1 MATIRIYLDVRAKKA
16 DGTFPLKLAV
26 NHRGQT
32 ALIPLEISLRRNQW
46 DAKMQRVIEHPAKQE
61 LQRIISNVQSKAV
74 TCLLSAKADGLLR
87 GMTIGEI
94 RDYVR
99 KRIDPEYNEDDDTVF
114 FADWYQRV
122 MDRHT
127 KPRTHE
133 IYLMT
138 LQWMKRFDDGFA
150 RLRFEDITK
159 DWLQRFFLF
168 MQASSPSINAR
179 NIHLRNIRT
188 VFNDAIDNDITTA
201 YPFRK
206 LKIRPAATVKR
217 NIKVDDLRRLLAIE
231 CEPHQKKY
239 IDAFKLSFLLCGIN
253 IGDLCLLMPENVV
266 DGRIEYIRQK
276 TGRLY
281 SIRIEPETEVLL
293 QKYRGYKR
301 LLSFAE
307 GCKRHPYRAFA
318 NRMNKELSEV
328 SGNIGKYRG
337 SIGEVSGVTSY
348 WARHSWATIA
358 ASLDIPDDVISL
370 ALGHSSRN
378 ATTAIYIE
386 RDRKKVDDANRR
398 VIDWV
403 LYGKK

>member
-1 MATIRIYLDVRAKKA
+1 MATIRIYLDTRSRKA

-32 ALIPLEISLRRNQW
+32 ALIPLEISLHRNQW
-46 DAKMQRVIEHPAKQE
+46 DARLQRVIEHPAKQE
-61 LQRIISNVQSKAV
+61 LQRIISTVQSKAV
-74 TCLLSAKADGLLR
+74 TCLLSAKADGILK
-87 GMTIGEI
+87 GMAIGEI

-99 KRIDPEYNEDDDTVF
+99 KRIDPDYNEDEDTVF

-138 LQWMKRFDDGFA
+138 LQWMQRFDDGFA

-168 MQASSPSINAR
+168 MQDSSPSINAR
-179 NIHLRNIRT
+179 NIHLRNIRA

-206 LKIRPAATVKR
+206 LKVRPAATVKR
-217 NIKVDDLRRLLAIE
+217 NIKVDDLRKFLTVE
-231 CEPHQKKY
+231 CKPHQQKY
-239 IDAFKLSFLLCGIN
+239 VDAFKLSFLLCGIN
-253 IGDLCLLMPENVV
+253 IGDLCLLMPDNVV

-281 SIRIEPETEVLL
+281 SIRIEPETEALL
-293 QKYRGYKR
+293 QQYKGRER

-307 GCKRHPYRAFA
+307 GCKRHPYKAFA
-318 NRMNKELSEV
+318 NRMNANLSELMT
-328 SGNIGKYRG
+328 GI
-337 SIGEVSGVTSY
+337 TSY
-348 WARHSWATIA
+348 WSRHTWATIA

-370 ALGHSSRN
+370 ALGHSARN

-386 RDRKKVDDANRR
+386 RDRKKIDKANRR

-403 LYGKK
+403 WYGKK

>member
-1 MATIRIYLDVRAKKA
+1 MATIRIYLDTRSRKA

-32 ALIPLEISLRRNQW
+32 ALIPLEISLHRNQW
-46 DAKMQRVIEHPAKQE
+46 DSRLQRVIEHPAKQE
-61 LQRIISNVQSKAV
+61 LQRIISTVQSKAV
-74 TCLLSAKADGLLR
+74 TCLLSAKADGLLK
-87 GMTIGEI
+87 GMAIGEI

-99 KRIDPEYNEDDDTVF
+99 KRIDPDFNEDEDTVF

-168 MQASSPSINAR
+168 MQDSSPSINAR
-179 NIHLRNIRT
+179 NIHLRNIRA

-206 LKIRPAATVKR
+206 LKVRPAATVKR
-217 NIKVDDLRRLLAIE
+217 NIKVDDLRKFLTVE
-231 CEPHQKKY
+231 CKPHQQKY
-239 IDAFKLSFLLCGIN
+239 VDAFKLSFLLCGIN
-253 IGDLCLLMPENVV
+253 IGDLCLLMPDNVV

-281 SIRIEPETEVLL
+281 SIRIEPETEALL
-293 QKYRGYKR
+293 QQYKGRER

-307 GCKRHPYRAFA
+307 GCKRHPYKAFA
-318 NRMNKELSEV
+318 NRMNANLSELMT
-328 SGNIGKYRG
+328 GI
-337 SIGEVSGVTSY
+337 TSY
-348 WARHSWATIA
+348 WSRHTWATIA
-358 ASLDIPDDVISL
+358 ASLDVPDDVISL
-370 ALGHSSRN
+370 ALGHSARN

-386 RDRKKVDDANRR
+386 RDRKKIDKANRR

-403 LYGKK
+403 WYGKK

>member
-1 MATIRIYLDVRAKKA
+1 MATIRIYLDTRAKKA

-26 NHRGQT
+26 NHRGRT
-32 ALIPLEISLRRNQW
+32 ALIPLELSLRRSQW
-46 DAKMQRVIEHPAKQE
+46 DAKMQRVTEHPAKQE
-61 LQRIISNVQSKAV
+61 YQRIISNAQSRCI
-74 TCLLSAKADGLLR
+74 TCLLAAKADGLLKD
-87 GMTIGEI
+87 MTIGEI

-138 LQWMKRFDDGFA
+138 YEWMKKFDAGFS

-168 MQASSPSINAR
+168 MQDSSPSINAR

-188 VFNDAIDNDITTA
+188 VFNDAIDNEITMA

-206 LKIRPAATVKR
+206 MKIHPAATVKR
-217 NIKVDDLRRLLAIE
+217 NIKIDELRRLLAIE
-231 CEPHQKKY
+231 CKPYQQKY
-239 IDAFKLSFLLCGIN
+239 VDAFKLSLMLCGIN
-253 IGDLCLLMPENVV
+253 IGDLCLLMPDNVV
-266 DGRIEYIRQK
+266 NGRIEYIRQK
-276 TGRLY
+276 TGKLY
-281 SIRIEPETEVLL
+281 SIRIEPEAEAFL
-293 QKYRGYKR
+293 QRYRGRER

-307 GCKRHPYRAFA
+307 GCKRHPYKAFA
-318 NRMNKELSEV
+318 NRMNINLSKLMD
-328 SGNIGKYRG
+328 GI
-337 SIGEVSGVTSY
+337 TSY
-348 WARHSWATIA
+348 WSRHTWATVA
-358 ASLDIPDDVISL
+358 ASLDVPDDVISL
-370 ALGHSSRN
+370 ALGHSARN

-386 RDRKKVDDANRR
+386 RDRKKIDDANRR
-398 VIDWV
+398 VLDWI

>member
-1 MATIRIYLDVRAKKA
+1 MATIRIYLDTRSRKA

-32 ALIPLEISLRRNQW
+32 ALIPLEISLHRNQW
-46 DAKMQRVIEHPAKQE
+46 DARLQRVIEHPAKQE
-61 LQRIISNVQSKAV
+61 LQRIISTVQSKAV
-74 TCLLSAKADGLLR
+74 TCLLSAKADGLLK
-87 GMTIGEI
+87 GMAIGEI

-99 KRIDPEYNEDDDTVF
+99 KRIDPDYNEDEDTVF

-138 LQWMKRFDDGFA
+138 FNWMQRFDDGFA

-168 MQASSPSINAR
+168 MQDSSPSINAR
-179 NIHLRNIRT
+179 NIHLRNIRA

-206 LKIRPAATVKR
+206 LKVRPAATVKR
-217 NIKVDDLRRLLAIE
+217 NIKVDDLRKFLAVE
-231 CEPHQKKY
+231 CKPHQQKY
-239 IDAFKLSFLLCGIN
+239 VDAFKLSFLLCGIN
-253 IGDLCLLMPENVV
+253 IGDLCLLMPDNVV

-281 SIRIEPETEVLL
+281 SIRIGPETEALL
-293 QKYRGYKR
+293 QQYKGHER

-307 GCKRHPYRAFA
+307 GCKRHPYKAFA
-318 NRMNKELSEV
+318 NRMNVNLSELMT
-328 SGNIGKYRG
+328 GI
-337 SIGEVSGVTSY
+337 TSY
-348 WARHSWATIA
+348 WSRHTWATIA
-358 ASLDIPDDVISL
+358 ASLDVPDDVISL
-370 ALGHSSRN
+370 ALGHAARN

-386 RDRKKVDDANRR
+386 RDRKKIDKANRR

-403 LYGKK
+403 WYGKK

>member
-1 MATIRIYLDVRAKKA
+1 MATIRIYLDTRSRKA

-32 ALIPLEISLRRNQW
+32 ALIPLEISLHRNQW
-46 DAKMQRVIEHPAKQE
+46 DARLQRVIEHPAKQE
-61 LQRIISNVQSKAV
+61 LQRIISTVQSKAV
-74 TCLLSAKADGLLR
+74 TCLLSAKADGLLK
-87 GMTIGEI
+87 GMAIGEI

-99 KRIDPEYNEDDDTVF
+99 KRIDPDFNEDEDTVF

-138 LQWMKRFDDGFA
+138 YNWMQRFDDGFA

-168 MQASSPSINAR
+168 MQDSSPSINAR
-179 NIHLRNIRT
+179 NIHLRNIRA

-206 LKIRPAATVKR
+206 LKVRPAATVKR
-217 NIKVDDLRRLLAIE
+217 NIKVDDLRNFLTVE
-231 CEPHQKKY
+231 CKPHQQKY
-239 IDAFKLSFLLCGIN
+239 VDAFKLTFLLCGIN
-253 IGDLCLLMPENVV
+253 IGDLCLLMPDNVV

-281 SIRIEPETEVLL
+281 SIRIEPETEALL
-293 QKYRGYKR
+293 KQYKGHER

-307 GCKRHPYRAFA
+307 GCKRHPYKAFA
-318 NRMNKELSEV
+318 NRMNANLSELMT
-328 SGNIGKYRG
+328 GI
-337 SIGEVSGVTSY
+337 TSY
-348 WARHSWATIA
+348 WSRHTWATIA
-358 ASLDIPDDVISL
+358 ASLDVPDDVISL
-370 ALGHSSRN
+370 ALGHAARN

-386 RDRKKVDDANRR
+386 RDRKKIDKANRR

-403 LYGKK
+403 WYGKK

>member
-1 MATIRIYLDVRAKKA
+1 MATIRIYLDTRSRKA

-32 ALIPLEISLRRNQW
+32 ALIPLELSLHRNQW
-46 DAKMQRVIEHPAKQE
+46 DARLQRVIEHPAKQE
-61 LQRIISNVQSKAV
+61 LQRIISTVQSKAV
-74 TCLLSAKADGLLR
+74 TCLLSAKADGLLK
-87 GMTIGEI
+87 GMVIGEI

-99 KRIDPEYNEDDDTVF
+99 KRIDPDYNEDEDTVF

-138 LQWMKRFDDGFA
+138 FNWMQRFDDGFA

-168 MQASSPSINAR
+168 MQDSSPSINAR
-179 NIHLRNIRT
+179 NIHLRNIRA

-206 LKIRPAATVKR
+206 LKVRPAATVKR
-217 NIKVDDLRRLLAIE
+217 NIKVDDLRKFLTVE
-231 CEPHQKKY
+231 CKPHQQKY
-239 IDAFKLSFLLCGIN
+239 VDAFKLTFLLCGIN
-253 IGDLCLLMPENVV
+253 IGDLCLLMPDNVV

-281 SIRIEPETEVLL
+281 SIRIEPETEALL
-293 QKYRGYKR
+293 QQYKGRER

-307 GCKRHPYRAFA
+307 GCNRHPYKAFA
-318 NRMNKELSEV
+318 NRMNANLSELMT
-328 SGNIGKYRG
+328 GI
-337 SIGEVSGVTSY
+337 TSY
-348 WARHSWATIA
+348 WSRHTWATIA
-358 ASLDIPDDVISL
+358 ASLDVPDDVISL
-370 ALGHSSRN
+370 ALGHSARN

-386 RDRKKVDDANRR
+386 RDRKKIDKANRR

-403 LYGKK
+403 WYGKK

>member
-1 MATIRIYLDVRAKKA
+1 MATIRIYLDTRSRKA

-32 ALIPLEISLRRNQW
+32 ALIPLEISLHRNQW
-46 DAKMQRVIEHPAKQE
+46 DARLQRVIEHPAKQE
-61 LQRIISNVQSKAV
+61 LQRIISTVQSKAV
-74 TCLLSAKADGLLR
+74 TCLLSAKADGLLK
-87 GMTIGEI
+87 GMAIGEI

-99 KRIDPEYNEDDDTVF
+99 KRIDPDYNEDEDTVF

-168 MQASSPSINAR
+168 MQDSSPSINAR
-179 NIHLRNIRT
+179 NIHLRNIRA

-206 LKIRPAATVKR
+206 LKVRPAATVKR
-217 NIKVDDLRRLLAIE
+217 NIKVDDLRKFLTIE
-231 CEPHQKKY
+231 CNPHQQKY
-239 IDAFKLSFLLCGIN
+239 VDAFKLTFLLCGIN
-253 IGDLCLLMPENVV
+253 IGDLCLLMPDNVV

-281 SIRIEPETEVLL
+281 SIRIEPETEALL
-293 QKYRGYKR
+293 QQYKGRER

-307 GCKRHPYRAFA
+307 GCKRHPYKAFA
-318 NRMNKELSEV
+318 NRMNANLSELMT
-328 SGNIGKYRG
+328 GI
-337 SIGEVSGVTSY
+337 TSY
-348 WARHSWATIA
+348 WSRHTWATIA
-358 ASLDIPDDVISL
+358 ASLDVPDDVISL
-370 ALGHSSRN
+370 ALGHSARN

-386 RDRKKVDDANRR
+386 RDRKKIDKANRR

-403 LYGKK
+403 WYGKK

>member
-1 MATIRIYLDVRAKKA
+1 MATIRIYLDTRSRKA

-32 ALIPLEISLRRNQW
+32 ALIPLEFSLHRNQW
-46 DAKMQRVIEHPAKQE
+46 DARLQRVIEHPAKQE
-61 LQRIISNVQSKAV
+61 LQRIISTVQSKAV
-74 TCLLSAKADGLLR
+74 TCLLSAKAGGLLK
-87 GMTIGEI
+87 GMAIGEI

-99 KRIDPEYNEDDDTVF
+99 KRIDPDFNEDEDTVL

-168 MQASSPSINAR
+168 MQDSSPSINAR
-179 NIHLRNIRT
+179 NIHLRNIRA

-206 LKIRPAATVKR
+206 LKVRPAATVKR
-217 NIKVDDLRRLLAIE
+217 NIKVDDLRKFLTVE
-231 CEPHQKKY
+231 CKPHQQKY
-239 IDAFKLSFLLCGIN
+239 MDAFKLTFLLCGIN
-253 IGDLCLLMPENVV
+253 IGDLCLLMPDNVV

-281 SIRIEPETEVLL
+281 SIRIEPETEALL
-293 QKYRGYKR
+293 QQYKGRER

-307 GCKRHPYRAFA
+307 GCKRHPYKAFA
-318 NRMNKELSEV
+318 NRMNANLSELMT
-328 SGNIGKYRG
+328 GI
-337 SIGEVSGVTSY
+337 TSY
-348 WARHSWATIA
+348 WSRHTWATIA
-358 ASLDIPDDVISL
+358 ASLDVPDDVISL
-370 ALGHSSRN
+370 ALGHSARN

-386 RDRKKVDDANRR
+386 RDRKKIDKANRR

-403 LYGKK
+403 WYGKK

>member
-1 MATIRIYLDVRAKKA
+1 MATIRIYLDTRAKKA

-32 ALIPLEISLRRNQW
+32 ALIPLEISLHRNQW
-46 DAKMQRVIEHPAKQE
+46 DARMQRVIEHPAKQE
-61 LQRIISNVQSKAV
+61 LQRIISTVQSKAV
-74 TCLLSAKADGLLR
+74 TCLLSAKADGLLK
-87 GMTIGEI
+87 GMAIGEI

-99 KRIDPEYNEDDDTVF
+99 KRIDPEYNEDEGTVF

-127 KPRTHE
+127 KPRTHN

-138 LQWMKRFDDGFA
+138 LQWMQRFDDGFS

-159 DWLQRFFLF
+159 DWLQRFFAF
-168 MQASSPSINAR
+168 MQDSSPSINAR

-188 VFNDAIDNDITTA
+188 VFNDALDNDITTA

-217 NIKVDDLRRLLAIE
+217 NIKVDELRQLFTMDI
-231 CEPHQKKY
+231 EPHQRKY
-239 IDAFKLSFLLCGIN
+239 VDAFKLSFLLCGIN
-253 IGDLCLLMPENVV
+253 IGDLCLLMPDNVV

-276 TGRLY
+276 TGKLY
-281 SIRIEPETEVLL
+281 SIRIEPETETLL
-293 QKYRGYKR
+293 KQYKGRDR

-307 GCKRHPYRAFA
+307 GCKRHPYKAFA
-318 NRMNKELSEV
+318 NRMNINLSELMT
-328 SGNIGKYRG
+328 GI
-337 SIGEVSGVTSY
+337 TSY
-348 WARHSWATIA
+348 WSRHTWATIA
-358 ASLDIPDDVISL
+358 ASLDIPDDTISL
-370 ALGHSSRN
+370 ALGHSARN

-386 RDRKKVDDANRR
+386 RDRKKIDEANRR

>member
-1 MATIRIYLDVRAKKA
+1 LDVRAKKS

-87 GMTIGEI
+87 GMVIGEI

-99 KRIDPEYNEDDDTVF
+99 KRIDPEYNEDDTVF

-138 LQWMKRFDDGFA
+138 LQWMRRFDDGFA

-168 MQASSPSINAR
+168 MQDSSPSINAR
-179 NIHLRNIRT
+179 NIHLRNIRA

-217 NIKVDDLRRLLAIE
+217 NIKVDDLRRLFTME
-231 CEPHQKKY
+231 CKPYQQKY
-239 IDAFKLSFLLCGIN
+239 VDAFKLSFLLCGIN
-253 IGDLCLLMPENVV
+253 VGDLCLLMPDNVV

-281 SIRIEPETEVLL
+281 SIRIEPETEALF
-293 QKYRGYKR
+293 QQYRGRER

-318 NRMNKELSEV
+318 NRMNKELS
-328 SGNIGKYRG
+328 
-337 SIGEVSGVTSY
+337 EVSGVTSY

-370 ALGHSSRN
+370 ALGHSARN

-386 RDRKKVDDANRR
+386 RDRRKIDEANRR

>member
-1 MATIRIYLDVRAKKA
+1 MATIRIYLDTRSRKA

-32 ALIPLEISLRRNQW
+32 ALIPLELSLHRNQW
-46 DAKMQRVIEHPAKQE
+46 DARMQRVIEHPAKQE
-61 LQRIISNVQSKAV
+61 LQRIISTVQSKAV
-74 TCLLSAKADGLLR
+74 TCLLSAKADGLLK
-87 GMTIGEI
+87 GMAIGEI

-99 KRIDPEYNEDDDTVF
+99 KRIDPDFNEDEDTVF

-138 LQWMKRFDDGFA
+138 LQWMKRFDDGFT

-168 MQASSPSINAR
+168 MQDSSPSINAR
-179 NIHLRNIRT
+179 NIHLRNIRA

-206 LKIRPAATVKR
+206 LKVRPAATVKR
-217 NIKVDDLRRLLAIE
+217 NIKVDDLRKFLTVE
-231 CEPHQKKY
+231 CKPHQQKY
-239 IDAFKLSFLLCGIN
+239 VDAFKLSFLLCGIN
-253 IGDLCLLMPENVV
+253 IGDLCLLMPDNVV

-281 SIRIEPETEVLL
+281 SIRIEPETEALL
-293 QKYRGYKR
+293 QQYKGRER

-307 GCKRHPYRAFA
+307 GCKRHPYKAFA
-318 NRMNKELSEV
+318 NRMNANLSELMT
-328 SGNIGKYRG
+328 GI
-337 SIGEVSGVTSY
+337 TSY
-348 WARHSWATIA
+348 WSRHTWATIA
-358 ASLDIPDDVISL
+358 ASLDVPDDVISL
-370 ALGHSSRN
+370 ALGHAARN

-386 RDRKKVDDANRR
+386 RDRKKIDKANRR

-403 LYGKK
+403 WYGKK

>member
-1 MATIRIYLDVRAKKA
+1 MATIRIYLDTRSRKA

-32 ALIPLEISLRRNQW
+32 ALIPLELSLHRNQW
-46 DAKMQRVIEHPAKQE
+46 DARLQRVIEHPAKQE
-61 LQRIISNVQSKAV
+61 LQRIISTVQSKAV
-74 TCLLSAKADGLLR
+74 TCLLSAKADGLLK
-87 GMTIGEI
+87 GMVIGEI

-99 KRIDPEYNEDDDTVF
+99 KRIDPDYNEDEDTVF

-138 LQWMKRFDDGFA
+138 FNWMQRFDDGFA

-168 MQASSPSINAR
+168 MQDSSPSINAR
-179 NIHLRNIRT
+179 NIHLRNIRA

-206 LKIRPAATVKR
+206 LKVRPAATVKR
-217 NIKVDDLRRLLAIE
+217 NIKVDDLRKFLTVD
-231 CEPHQKKY
+231 CKPHQQKY
-239 IDAFKLSFLLCGIN
+239 VDAFKLTFLLCGIN
-253 IGDLCLLMPENVV
+253 IGDLCLLMPDNVV

-281 SIRIEPETEVLL
+281 SIRIEPETEALL
-293 QKYRGYKR
+293 QQYKGRER

-307 GCKRHPYRAFA
+307 GCKRHPYKAFA
-318 NRMNKELSEV
+318 NRMNANLS
-328 SGNIGKYRG
+328 GLMTGI
-337 SIGEVSGVTSY
+337 TSY
-348 WARHSWATIA
+348 WSRHTWATIA
-358 ASLDIPDDVISL
+358 ASLDVPDDVISL
-370 ALGHSSRN
+370 ALGHSARN

-386 RDRKKVDDANRR
+386 RDRKKIDKANRR

-403 LYGKK
+403 WYGKK

>member
-1 MATIRIYLDVRAKKA
+1 MATIRIYLDTRSRKA

-32 ALIPLEISLRRNQW
+32 ALIPLEISLHRNQW
-46 DAKMQRVIEHPAKQE
+46 DARMQRVIEHPAKQE
-61 LQRIISNVQSKAV
+61 LQRIISTVQSKAV
-74 TCLLSAKADGLLR
+74 TCLLTAKADGLLK
-87 GMTIGEI
+87 GMAIGEI

-99 KRIDPEYNEDDDTVF
+99 KRIDPDFNEDEDTVF

-168 MQASSPSINAR
+168 MQDSSPSINAR
-179 NIHLRNIRT
+179 NIHLRNIRA

-206 LKIRPAATVKR
+206 LKVRPAATVKR
-217 NIKVDDLRRLLAIE
+217 NIKVDDLRKFLTVE
-231 CEPHQKKY
+231 CKPHQQKY
-239 IDAFKLSFLLCGIN
+239 VDAFKLSFLLCGIN
-253 IGDLCLLMPENVV
+253 IGDLCLLMPDNVV

-281 SIRIEPETEVLL
+281 SIRIEPETEALL
-293 QKYRGYKR
+293 QQYKGRER

-307 GCKRHPYRAFA
+307 GCKRHPYKAFA
-318 NRMNKELSEV
+318 NRMNANLSELMT
-328 SGNIGKYRG
+328 GI
-337 SIGEVSGVTSY
+337 TSY
-348 WARHSWATIA
+348 WSRHTWATIA

-370 ALGHSSRN
+370 ALGHAARN

-386 RDRKKVDDANRR
+386 RDRKKIDKANRR

-403 LYGKK
+403 WYGKK

>member
-1 MATIRIYLDVRAKKA
+1 
-16 DGTFPLKLAV
+16 V

-32 ALIPLEISLRRNQW
+32 ALIPLEISLHRNQW
-46 DAKMQRVIEHPAKQE
+46 DARLQRVIEHPAKQE
-61 LQRIISNVQSKAV
+61 LQRIISTVQSKAV
-74 TCLLSAKADGLLR
+74 TCLLSAKADGLLK
-87 GMTIGEI
+87 GMAIGEI

-99 KRIDPEYNEDDDTVF
+99 KRIDPDYNEDEDTVF
-114 FADWYQRV
+114 FADWYKRV

-138 LQWMKRFDDGFA
+138 FNWMQRFDDGFA

-168 MQASSPSINAR
+168 MQDSSPSINAR
-179 NIHLRNIRT
+179 NIHLRNIRA

-206 LKIRPAATVKR
+206 LKVRPAATVKR
-217 NIKVDDLRRLLAIE
+217 NIKVDDLRKFLTVE
-231 CEPHQKKY
+231 CKPHQQKY
-239 IDAFKLSFLLCGIN
+239 VDAFKLTFLLCGIN
-253 IGDLCLLMPENVV
+253 IGDLCLLMPDNVV

-281 SIRIEPETEVLL
+281 SIRIEPETEALL
-293 QKYRGYKR
+293 QQYKGRER

-307 GCKRHPYRAFA
+307 GCKRHPYKAFA
-318 NRMNKELSEV
+318 NRMNANLS
-328 SGNIGKYRG
+328 GLMTGI
-337 SIGEVSGVTSY
+337 TSY
-348 WARHSWATIA
+348 WSRHTWATIA
-358 ASLDIPDDVISL
+358 ASLDVPDDVISL
-370 ALGHSSRN
+370 ALGHSARN

-386 RDRKKVDDANRR
+386 RDRKKIDKANRR

-403 LYGKK
+403 WYGKK

>member
-1 MATIRIYLDVRAKKA
+1 MATIRIYLDTRAKKA

-32 ALIPLEISLRRNQW
+32 ALIPLEISLHRNQW
-46 DAKMQRVIEHPAKQE
+46 DSRMQRVIEHPAKQE
-61 LQRIISNVQSKAV
+61 LQRIISTVQSKAV
-74 TCLLSAKADGLLR
+74 TCLLSAKADGLLK
-87 GMTIGEI
+87 GMAIGEI

-99 KRIDPEYNEDDDTVF
+99 KRIDPDFNEDEDTVF
-114 FADWYQRV
+114 FADWYKRV

-138 LQWMKRFDDGFA
+138 FNWMQRFDDGFA

-168 MQASSPSINAR
+168 MQDSSPSINAR
-179 NIHLRNIRT
+179 NIHLRNIRA

-206 LKIRPAATVKR
+206 LKVRPAATVKR
-217 NIKVDDLRRLLAIE
+217 NIKVDDLRKFLTVE
-231 CEPHQKKY
+231 CKPHQQKY
-239 IDAFKLSFLLCGIN
+239 VDAFKLSFLLCGIN
-253 IGDLCLLMPENVV
+253 IGDLCLLMPDNVV

-281 SIRIEPETEVLL
+281 SIRIEPETEALL
-293 QKYRGYKR
+293 QQYRGRER

-307 GCKRHPYRAFA
+307 GCKRHPYKAFA
-318 NRMNKELSEV
+318 NRMNANLSELMK
-328 SGNIGKYRG
+328 GI
-337 SIGEVSGVTSY
+337 TSY
-348 WARHSWATIA
+348 WSRHTWATIA
-358 ASLDIPDDVISL
+358 ASLDVPDDVISL
-370 ALGHSSRN
+370 ALGHSARN

-386 RDRKKVDDANRR
+386 RDRKKIDKANRR

-403 LYGKK
+403 WYGKK

>member
-1 MATIRIYLDVRAKKA
+1 MATIRIYLDTRSRKA

-32 ALIPLEISLRRNQW
+32 ALIPLEISLHRNQW
-46 DAKMQRVIEHPAKQE
+46 DSRLQRVIEHPAKQE
-61 LQRIISNVQSKAV
+61 LQRIISTVQSKAV
-74 TCLLSAKADGLLR
+74 TCLLSAKADGLLK
-87 GMTIGEI
+87 GMAIGEI

-99 KRIDPEYNEDDDTVF
+99 KRIDPDYNEDEDTVF

-168 MQASSPSINAR
+168 MQDSSPSINAR
-179 NIHLRNIRT
+179 NIHLRNIRA

-206 LKIRPAATVKR
+206 LKVRPAATVKR
-217 NIKVDDLRRLLAIE
+217 NIKVDDLRKFLTVE
-231 CEPHQKKY
+231 CKPHQQKY
-239 IDAFKLSFLLCGIN
+239 VDAFKLTFLLCGIN
-253 IGDLCLLMPENVV
+253 IGDLCLLMPDNVV

-281 SIRIEPETEVLL
+281 SIRIEPETEALL
-293 QKYRGYKR
+293 QQYKGRER

-307 GCKRHPYRAFA
+307 GCKRHPYKAFA
-318 NRMNKELSEV
+318 NRMNNELSELMT
-328 SGNIGKYRG
+328 GI
-337 SIGEVSGVTSY
+337 TSY
-348 WARHSWATIA
+348 WSRHTWATIA
-358 ASLDIPDDVISL
+358 ASLDVPDDVISL
-370 ALGHSSRN
+370 ALGHAARN

-386 RDRKKVDDANRR
+386 RDRKKIDKANRR

-403 LYGKK
+403 WYGKK

>member
-1 MATIRIYLDVRAKKA
+1 MATIRIYLDTRSRKA

-32 ALIPLEISLRRNQW
+32 ALIPLEISLHRNQW
-46 DAKMQRVIEHPAKQE
+46 DARLQRVIEHPAKQE
-61 LQRIISNVQSKAV
+61 LQRIISTVQSKAV
-74 TCLLSAKADGLLR
+74 TCLLSAKADGLLK
-87 GMTIGEI
+87 GMVIGEI

-99 KRIDPEYNEDDDTVF
+99 KRIDPDYNEDEDTVF

-138 LQWMKRFDDGFA
+138 FNWMQRFDDGFA

-168 MQASSPSINAR
+168 MQDSSPSINAR
-179 NIHLRNIRT
+179 NIHLRNIRA

-206 LKIRPAATVKR
+206 LKVRPAATVKR
-217 NIKVDDLRRLLAIE
+217 NIKVDDLRKFLTVE
-231 CEPHQKKY
+231 CKPHQQKY
-239 IDAFKLSFLLCGIN
+239 VDAFKLTFLLCGIN
-253 IGDLCLLMPENVV
+253 IGDLCLLMPDNVV

-281 SIRIEPETEVLL
+281 SIRIEPETEALL
-293 QKYRGYKR
+293 QQYKGRER

-307 GCKRHPYRAFA
+307 GCKRHPYKAFA
-318 NRMNKELSEV
+318 NRMNANLSELMT
-328 SGNIGKYRG
+328 GI
-337 SIGEVSGVTSY
+337 TSY
-348 WARHSWATIA
+348 WSRHTWATIA
-358 ASLDIPDDVISL
+358 ASLDVPDDVISL
-370 ALGHSSRN
+370 ALGHSARN

-386 RDRKKVDDANRR
+386 RDRKKIDKANRR

-403 LYGKK
+403 WYGKK

>member
-1 MATIRIYLDVRAKKA
+1 MATIRIYLDTRSRKA
-16 DGTFPLKLAV
+16 DGTFPLKFSV

-32 ALIPLEISLRRNQW
+32 ALIPLEISLHRNQW
-46 DAKMQRVIEHPAKQE
+46 DARLQRVIEHPAKQE
-61 LQRIISNVQSKAV
+61 LQRIISTVQSKAI
-74 TCLLSAKADGLLR
+74 TCLLSAKADGLLK
-87 GMTIGEI
+87 GMAIGEI

-99 KRIDPEYNEDDDTVF
+99 KRIDPDFNEDEDTVF

-138 LQWMKRFDDGFA
+138 FNWMQRFDDGFA

-168 MQASSPSINAR
+168 MQDSSPSINAR
-179 NIHLRNIRT
+179 NIHLRNIRA

-206 LKIRPAATVKR
+206 LKVRPAATVKR
-217 NIKVDDLRRLLAIE
+217 NIKVDDLRKFLTVE
-231 CEPHQKKY
+231 CKPHQQKY
-239 IDAFKLSFLLCGIN
+239 VDAFKLTFLLCGIN
-253 IGDLCLLMPENVV
+253 IGDLCLLMPDNVV

-281 SIRIEPETEVLL
+281 SIRIEPETEALL
-293 QKYRGYKR
+293 QQYKGRER

-307 GCKRHPYRAFA
+307 GCKRHPYKAFA
-318 NRMNKELSEV
+318 NRMNANLSELMT
-328 SGNIGKYRG
+328 GI
-337 SIGEVSGVTSY
+337 TSY
-348 WARHSWATIA
+348 WSRHTWATIA
-358 ASLDIPDDVISL
+358 ASLDVPDDVISL
-370 ALGHSSRN
+370 ALGHSARN

-386 RDRKKVDDANRR
+386 RDRKKIDKANRR

-403 LYGKK
+403 WYGKK

>member
-1 MATIRIYLDVRAKKA
+1 MATIRIYLDTRSRKA

-32 ALIPLEISLRRNQW
+32 ALIPLELSLHRNQW
-46 DAKMQRVIEHPAKQE
+46 DARLQRVIEHPAKQE
-61 LQRIISNVQSKAV
+61 LQRIISTVQSKAV
-74 TCLLSAKADGLLR
+74 TCLLSAKADGLLK
-87 GMTIGEI
+87 GMVIGEI

-99 KRIDPEYNEDDDTVF
+99 KRIDPDYNEDEDTVF

-138 LQWMKRFDDGFA
+138 FNWMQRFDDGFA

-168 MQASSPSINAR
+168 MQDSSPSINAR
-179 NIHLRNIRT
+179 NIHLRNIRA

-206 LKIRPAATVKR
+206 LKVRPAATVKR
-217 NIKVDDLRRLLAIE
+217 NIKVDDLRKFLTVE
-231 CEPHQKKY
+231 CKPHQQKY
-239 IDAFKLSFLLCGIN
+239 VDAFKLSFLLCGIN
-253 IGDLCLLMPENVV
+253 IGDLCLLMPDNVV

-281 SIRIEPETEVLL
+281 SIRIEPETEALL
-293 QKYRGYKR
+293 QQYKGRER

-307 GCKRHPYRAFA
+307 GCKRHPYKAFA
-318 NRMNKELSEV
+318 NRMNANLSELMT
-328 SGNIGKYRG
+328 GI
-337 SIGEVSGVTSY
+337 TSY
-348 WARHSWATIA
+348 WSRHTWATIA
-358 ASLDIPDDVISL
+358 ASLDVPDDVISL
-370 ALGHSSRN
+370 ALGHSARN

-386 RDRKKVDDANRR
+386 RDRKKIDKANRR

-403 LYGKK
+403 WYGKK

>member
-1 MATIRIYLDVRAKKA
+1 MATIRIYLDTRSRKA

-32 ALIPLEISLRRNQW
+32 ALIPLEISLHRNQW
-46 DAKMQRVIEHPAKQE
+46 DSRLQRVIEHPAKQE
-61 LQRIISNVQSKAV
+61 LQRIISTVQSKAV
-74 TCLLSAKADGLLR
+74 TCLLSAKADGLLK
-87 GMTIGEI
+87 GMAIGEI

-99 KRIDPEYNEDDDTVF
+99 KRIDPDFNEDEDTVF

-138 LQWMKRFDDGFA
+138 LQWMKRFVDGFA

-168 MQASSPSINAR
+168 MQDSSPSINAR
-179 NIHLRNIRT
+179 NIHLRNIRA

-206 LKIRPAATVKR
+206 LKVRPAATVKR
-217 NIKVDDLRRLLAIE
+217 NIKVDDLRKFLTVE
-231 CEPHQKKY
+231 CKPHQQKY
-239 IDAFKLSFLLCGIN
+239 VDAFKLTFLLCGIN
-253 IGDLCLLMPENVV
+253 IGDLCLLMPDNVV

-281 SIRIEPETEVLL
+281 SIRIEPETEALL
-293 QKYRGYKR
+293 QQYKGRER

-307 GCKRHPYRAFA
+307 GCKRHPYKAFA
-318 NRMNKELSEV
+318 NRMNVNLSELMT
-328 SGNIGKYRG
+328 GI
-337 SIGEVSGVTSY
+337 TSY
-348 WARHSWATIA
+348 WSRHTWATIA
-358 ASLDIPDDVISL
+358 ASLDVPDDVISL
-370 ALGHSSRN
+370 ALGHAARN

-386 RDRKKVDDANRR
+386 RDRKKIDKANRR

-403 LYGKK
+403 WYGKK

>member
-1 MATIRIYLDVRAKKA
+1 MATIRIYLDTRSRKA

-32 ALIPLEISLRRNQW
+32 ALIPLEISLHRNQW
-46 DAKMQRVIEHPAKQE
+46 DARLQRVIEHPAKQE
-61 LQRIISNVQSKAV
+61 LQRIISTVQSKAV
-74 TCLLSAKADGLLR
+74 TCLLSAKADGILK
-87 GMTIGEI
+87 GMAIGEI

-99 KRIDPEYNEDDDTVF
+99 KRIDPDYNEDEDTVF

-138 LQWMKRFDDGFA
+138 LQWMQRFDDGFA

-168 MQASSPSINAR
+168 MQDSSPSINAR
-179 NIHLRNIRT
+179 NIHLRNIRA

-206 LKIRPAATVKR
+206 LKVRPAATVKR
-217 NIKVDDLRRLLAIE
+217 NIKVDDLRKFLTVE
-231 CEPHQKKY
+231 CKPHQQKY
-239 IDAFKLSFLLCGIN
+239 VDAFKLSFLLCGIN
-253 IGDLCLLMPENVV
+253 IGDLCLLMPDNVV

-281 SIRIEPETEVLL
+281 SIRIEPETEALL
-293 QKYRGYKR
+293 QQYKGRER

-307 GCKRHPYRAFA
+307 GCKRHPYKAFA
-318 NRMNKELSEV
+318 NRMNANLSELMT
-328 SGNIGKYRG
+328 GI
-337 SIGEVSGVTSY
+337 TSY
-348 WARHSWATIA
+348 WSRHTWATIA
-358 ASLDIPDDVISL
+358 ASLDVPDDVISL
-370 ALGHSSRN
+370 ALGHSARN

-386 RDRKKVDDANRR
+386 RDRKKIDKANRR

-403 LYGKK
+403 WYGKK